1 MWTAAI
7 GVVAAI
13 VLAVV
18 AIRHA
23 DATALSPIVPR
34 DGWNDAWIASAV
46 VAFACYGVGFLL
58 ARPGMHLRAAIAV
71 AVVAQALPLAT
82 PLLLSRD
89 VYHYWSQG
97 RIVAVHRANP
107 YVSTPADYPHDPATP
122 HVAEVWRDKPAPYGP
137 AWEVAGTVAAPITS
151 ARAATYVFRVVA
163 VLALLSSVALVAVRT
178 RSARAVAILGW
189 NPLLALHFAGGGHSD
204 AVMMLLVLAAIAAG
218 TSAKAG
224 ALWPIASAIKPFAPV
239 LLPLELAQRR
249 VRMGR
254 RWWIALVS
262 AALAIAVASTALFGT
277 HWIRSVTT
285 GARETSPVGGV
296 HWLAEAGLRHRY
308 AVVIAG
314 LVFVAIYVALLRL
327 AWRTGRAR
335 FSLAASALCLTS
347 SLLRPWYTLWPVAL
361 AALEDDLVAALV
373 AYALTGYLLF
383 GDAVQL

>member
-1 MWTAAI
+1 
-7 GVVAAI
+7 
-13 VLAVV
+13 
-18 AIRHA
+18 
-23 DATALSPIVPR
+23 
-34 DGWNDAWIASAV
+34 
-46 VAFACYGVGFLL
+46 
-58 ARPGMHLRAAIAV
+58 MHLRTAV
-71 AVVAQALPLAT
+71 AVAVAVQAVTLAT

-97 RIVAVHRANP
+97 RIVAVHHANP

-137 AWEVAGTVAAPITS
+137 VWEVAGSVAAPFTS
-151 ARAATYVFRVVA
+151 ARAAAYVFRAVA
-163 VLALLSSVALVAVRT
+163 VIALLASVALVAVRT

-189 NPLLALHFAGGGHSD
+189 NPLLALHFGGGGHSD
-204 AVMMLLVLAAIAAG
+204 AVMMLLVLGAVAAG
-218 TSAKAG
+218 TTAKAG
-224 ALWPIASAIKPFAPV
+224 VLWPVASAIKPFAPV

-249 VRMGR
+249 LQMGR
-254 RWWIALVS
+254 RWWLALVGTS
-262 AALAIAVASTALFGT
+262 LAIAVIATAAFGT

-296 HWLAEAGLRHRY
+296 HWLTEAGLRHRY
-308 AVVIAG
+308 AVLLGG
-314 LVFVAIYVALLRL
+314 LVFVAIYLVLLRI
-327 AWRTGRAR
+327 AWKTGRAR

>member
-1 MWTAAI
+1 MWAAAT
-7 GVVAAI
+7 GVVGAI
-13 VLAVV
+13 AVAV
-18 AIRHA
+18 IAIRHA
-23 DATALSPIVPR
+23 DATALSPIIPR
-34 DGWNDAWIASAV
+34 DGWNQAWIAAAI

-58 ARPGMHLRAAIAV
+58 ARPGMNLRAAIAV
-71 AVVAQALPLAT
+71 AVVAQALPLVT

-97 RIVAVHRANP
+97 RIVAVHHANP
-107 YVSTPADYPHDPATP
+107 YVSTPADYSHDPATP

-137 AWEVAGTVAAPITS
+137 VWEVAGAAAAPVSS
-151 ARAATYVFRVVA
+151 ARAATYVFRVIA
-163 VLALLSSVALVAVRT
+163 VLALLASVALVAIRR

-204 AVMMLLVLAAIAAG
+204 AVMMLLVLGAVAAG

-239 LLPLELAQRR
+239 LVPLELAQHRL
-249 VRMGR
+249 RMGR
-254 RWWIALVS
+254 RWWIALV
-262 AALAIAVASTALFGT
+262 AAAVGVVVVSTALFGF

-308 AVVIAG
+308 AVVLAG
-314 LVFVAIYVALLRL
+314 LVFVAIYLGLLRR

-361 AALEDDLVAALV
+361 AALEDDVLAALV